1 MVKARGWIT
10 AKTNEFKQNYNIKRN
25 EQKLIMVF
33 VKRLHAHLS

>member
-25 EQKLIMVF
+25 EQKINYGLC
-33 VKRLHAHLS
+33 